1 MNTPGQ
7 VGDPDHPLYA
17 NLFELWANDQVF
29 PAFYSR
35 GKIESVLFERLELR
49 PGN

>member
-7 VGDPDHPLYA
+7 VGDPDHPLYG
-17 NLFELWANDQVF
+17 NLFELWAQDRVF

-35 GKIESVLFERLELR
+35 EKIESVLFEKVNLIPLD
-49 PGN
+49 